1 MRVRVRYSKTGRV
14 RYVSAR
20 DMTSVWERAL
30 RRAGLP
36 IAWSHGFRPH
46 PKVSFPD
53 ALPVGWDSTGE
64 YAELT
69 FTQDLEVDAD
79 LTRLSQALPA
89 GMGILRYLV
98 VPDGAPKLASML
110 PDTLWEVDLDP
121 ATPTGDLHTRAEDLL
136 SETSVEVVRHRPSG
150 EKILDVRPAVVTI
163 HVRNGPAPRLRAVLH
178 NDGPTI
184 RPTDLVRALDPDDE
198 FPPAQR
204 YRRVAQG
211 EGSTEGLIEA
221 LSGELVGLD
230 ASVVAEAA

>member
-1 MRVRVRYSKTGRV
+1 MMRIRVRYSKTGRV

-20 DMTSVWERAL
+20 DLTSVWERAL

-36 IAWSHGFRPH
+36 IAWSQGFRPH

-69 FTQDLEVDAD
+69 FTQDLEVDDD

-121 ATPTGDLHTRAEDLL
+121 ATPVGDLHARAEDLL
-136 SETSVEVVRHRPSG
+136 AETSVDVVRHRPSG
-150 EKILDVRPAVVTI
+150 DKILDVRPAVVTI
-163 HVRNGPAPRLRAVLH
+163 HVSDGPAPRLRAVLH

-184 RPTDLVRALDPDDE
+184 RPSDLVAALDPHDDL
-198 FPPAQR
+198 PVLR
-204 YRRVAQG
+204 HRRVAQG
-211 EGSTEGLIEA
+211 TGSVDGLVEA
-221 LSGELVGLD
+221 LSGDHVPID
-230 ASVVAEAA
+230 TSAVAEAA